1 MSKKNK
7 KKNQKV
13 NLPKKKKIK
22 KLPIIIISAVVLVI
36 IAIAVIFAVSSCSST
51 ANASQLYNYSWIPT
65 TAHNASGDEVEMSE
79 VYSTNYTSY
88 QGSLTFKD
96 DGTFS
101 LWLSPGTPDDG
112 THSGTYELTED
123 DKISAQFDEG
133 TLTSFDIFRENGEI
147 KNIIVYYDVYEVTFS
162 KQ

>member
-7 KKNQKV
+7 NKKSNV
-13 NLPKKKKIK
+13 NIPKKKKSK
-22 KLPIIIISAVVLVI
+22 KLPIFLASAVVLVI
-36 IAIAVIFAVSSCSST
+36 ILIVVIVSLNSDSNVSELCDY
-51 ANASQLYNYSWIPT
+51 AWIPY

-79 VYSTNYTSY
+79 VYNTNYSSY

-96 DGTFS
+96 NGTFS

-112 THSGTYELTED
+112 THSGTYKLESD
-123 DKISAQFDEG
+123 DKIAILFDEG
-133 TLTSFDIFRENGEI
+133 TQTKFDIIRDNGEI
-147 KNIIVYYDVYEVTFS
+147 KNIILNYNAYEVIFS

>member
-7 KKNQKV
+7 KKNNKV
-13 NLPKKKKIK
+13 NIPKKRKSK
-22 KLPIIIISAVVLVI
+22 KLPIIIVSAVLIVT
-36 IAIAVIFAVSSCSST
+36 IAVIIIFSVSSN
-51 ANASQLYNYSWIPT
+51 ANISELCDYAWIPT

-79 VYSTNYTSY
+79 VYSTNYSSY

-112 THSGTYELTED
+112 THSGTYKLEAD
-123 DKISAQFDEG
+123 NKISAQFDEG
-133 TLTSFDIFRENGEI
+133 TLTTFDIVRENGNI
-147 KNIIVYYDVYEVTFS
+147 KNIKVNYNTYEVYFS